1 MIVAILQ
8 ARMSSS
14 RLPGK
19 VLKPV
24 VGKPILALQIE
35 RLRRCKTIDKLV
47 LATSNQSSDDALE
60 QLCHTLGIEC
70 FRGDLED
77 VLTRF
82 RDAAKH
88 HMAQHVVRLTGD
100 CPLTDPTLIDQL
112 INHHLLG
119 GFDYTSNIYP
129 RSYPDGLD
137 AEVFTFDT
145 LERMYNEAQQPHER
159 EHVTSYIES
168 HFDDFQIGN
177 LAQDIDQSA
186 LRWTL
191 DTQDDF
197 EFIQWVYESLYETN
211 PNFASKDILELTQ

>member
-119 GFDYTSNIYP
+119 GFDYT
-129 RSYPDGLD
+129 
-137 AEVFTFDT
+137 VTFT
-145 LERMYNEAQQPHER
+145 RA
-159 EHVTSYIES
+159 
-168 HFDDFQIGN
+168 
-177 LAQDIDQSA
+177 
-186 LRWTL
+186 
-191 DTQDDF
+191 
-197 EFIQWVYESLYETN
+197 
-211 PNFASKDILELTQ
+211 LTQTA